1 MPTKKNNIPTGGF
14 IRKQDAA
21 RKQEILDLFIKETNE
36 YGAPNYSATT
46 DFPSPIYEDSYQQ
59 ALDYQTEMLNSPRG
73 QEMLREETAR
83 NFLFNRNKRNERAFQ
98 ETYDARL
105 RNLENARNSLL
116 FAPEISDIA
125 YGVAFPDGP
134 NTAVL
139 TQGLRGVP
147 YTVPNMYSPDDLMFT
162 MVHEADHVEKGS
174 DFSTEGFNFFD
185 ANLQP
190 KAFEKVRLTQ
200 RKTKDAL
207 ENLDAQFGGGYQ
219 RQTGMTKE
227 DFLSNYKN
235 KKKGEKAYYFGE
247 NNPDKNVEGHIPLVE
262 LYDFDWATSPDEVS
276 SQIVELQFLSS
287 RAGVYDPK
295 TEEFNESHLK
305 KLEQL
310 VNSKQVP
317 QTVFRTFKNLRGL
330 YEDDNLI
337 DIMNLISQDNS
348 MTDQTNMTYAQNG
361 GYSRHQEDGITY
373 LDPNR
378 PISSQTDAYTPP
390 SERDNIAV
398 QDAINQANVQRADIR
413 GRMQAFD
420 ELNEEAQRLGFSNYA
435 EYSQA
440 KQQENLSGVTDNTY
454 TTQADNLGMYDDI
467 YLPEI
472 DIIEERG
479 PQTFLGSEALGT
491 LFPFGGMEIIPG
503 PGEGLDGIMFADA
516 VKDGKYG
523 DAALHALGFAFPFVT
538 GKGLLNF
545 GKKYFGKSTPPVA
558 RKNIARE
565 GENFVRIEVPVDRVD
580 ETTNVITP
588 GARSTSPSVAR
599 GTNAPGRA
607 SVHLGEV
614 PYYNNP
620 NKMLNNEAQLAAL
633 SNMKSQGRYLDDIN
647 FSSSN
652 LNTGDVNYVGTSG
665 GRPVVSVQVPGPD
678 GNMATQYFYKST
690 GLGGKTVRDADG
702 VVRSTEGMWQPF
714 GGFANVNMRGL
725 PPDKEI
731 QWFIKGMGYKDF
743 YNSKAFENIA
753 ENLDDLTKSQ
763 FRYYDR
769 ANNQFGP
776 NPINKQQGGSVK
788 FMQGGTMGRHQ
799 EQFIVNPDGETTPL
813 TDRGFYYNRALGSNV
828 GGQSAYSA
836 PSPGGGGFL
845 GSATKDMT
853 QADVV
858 RQNIVKDEVE
868 AQIDRDNQ
876 RQREIDRGTLPA
888 YSFNKRYG
896 KDTETLNGYAP
907 GTPGHTFA
915 MYGQD
920 IKLYSYGDNTAE
932 ENRQLVNELEQIFRE
947 NGLGYSEELNQ
958 SLQSF
963 RDKTYHNY
971 LVKNKDVL
979 DGYYAQVKD
988 YDNLLAAQ
996 SAPGVDNTRM
1006 EARTLNAFRPEFP
1019 VEAQRNPVV
1028 IKKSPLSAVHNTLA
1042 VAGMVPVIGEPL
1054 DLLDA
1059 ALYTLEGDYTGAV
1072 LASASSVP
1080 LLGSGAGGL
1089 RLTGAAKA
1097 LAKGAEEGSDLNRYI
1112 KQIERERRMYANPG
1126 ASQEGFDYLRY
1137 SEEFPQLSKESEYL
1151 SNLGFYNINR
1161 KTGAQAVDDYTSS
1174 HHLAMNT
1181 AFDNLNLPNQ
1191 KRASALNELVLDNS
1205 KRMANDL
1212 DNFISSG
1219 IGGRT
1224 SKPISLSRAST
1235 DEVVRVVNAD
1245 NSITVKKF
1253 SELQPNDVILD
1264 TKFTSYYDPNRPL
1277 FNQNMF
1283 NKTADDYGIGYFPV
1297 RQQTYIPQG
1306 TKLGVPTFHGNAKMF
1321 QDEAEFI
1328 GNRFGVRRFT
1338 GMNPDGSYGFQLI
1351 GGFQDGGSV
1360 SGEEPL
1366 SDNAMDN
1373 VEESIDYSQY
1383 NTDILI
1389 MASKFSM
1396 SPDEYIE
1403 YYNKGIQMLNAG
1415 NTIDDL
1421 VNMGYGNKEALLSM
1435 FPGASVESR
1444 GKSQTLQQEIK
1455 HIPVTNLLADTDSR
1469 TDVSKVGADMI
1480 EFVNNG
1486 QTSESTTLKMQSG
1499 GVIGNQRAYLEGMKV
1514 DPMKY
1519 KPVVGYRKGARNN
1532 PDGRESTHI
1541 MAYAKVDDLGGYVA
1555 FPTLFQNEQGEF
1567 YEPEDPI
1574 AEAIKK
1580 NEIYRFGYDLESA
1593 KEFAAGSWKPRKQAG
1608 GLFQN
1613 PITSAM
1619 ERMDEFGNMIVNQNL
1634 KNALGET
1641 VEDTF
1646 GFNFLPDDSNCEV
1659 EVIYKAQ
1666 EGGYSMNQDN
1676 VVGQLVEEAE
1686 AGAGKIYDFI
1696 SGMGDR
1702 AEDII
1707 EISKNPNYVNQN
1719 QPFLNK
1725 ALDAFKFYLSGQ
1737 PVEGEGTPAPV
1748 KTEQGEN
1755 ADSPV
1760 ALTPAK
1766 INANNI
1772 TAAIEQVAKGDE
1784 NLATLLGMTAY
1795 MENSYGA
1802 NPNAYD
1808 REYTHS
1814 FMSLDDPSLNQ
1825 IFDIRTGATDYTK
1838 GQKAI
1843 FNMFESLGLPSDKE
1857 SFTELLD
1864 KDDPLASVAAARA
1877 YYATAPEALPASSD
1891 TEGLFNYFSKHYNR
1905 GGQGKYQTEEESL
1918 NRFLEGYTRLV
1929 EQEDFA
1935 NGGTVG
1941 ETGKILVSSLG
1952 VFDPNYPPGKP
1963 VIVPTRNGVIT
1974 MDGVDEDLV
1983 AISNRGEV
1991 RFMDG
1996 DSGNYQF
2003 EGKTVLEVPVKMFYG
2018 KDGGLADWFKE
2029 EWVRIDTEGNITG
2042 PCGTMKK
2049 GKATTRCL
2057 PKKKAQSLSKAERK
2071 ATARKKV
2078 RGSKKGK
2085 QFVSNTKKAKVTR
2098 KDTKRYEEG
2107 GQAPLS
2113 ESFVMVD
2120 VSKMDTPRE
2129 NKSFTFADNLSQ
2141 YSTATAAS
2149 KALNTNDIRDF
2160 LKSEGYDVSL
2170 TDGKTLSSDE
2180 LSALN
2185 TYMAGQQSVMLD
2197 GGELPYQTFIRVTGL
2212 SWPEAKRRG
2221 FTDGS
2226 YEKNIALQNMLLE
2239 GKTLGTTMKP
2249 ENRRSFAEEEGL
2261 IEINIR

>member
-1 MPTKKNNIPTGGF
+1 MPTKKNNIPTRGF

-36 YGAPNYSATT
+36 YGAPNYNSTT

-73 QEMLREETAR
+73 QEMLRQETAR
-83 NFLFNRNKRNERAFQ
+83 NFLFNRDKRNERAFQ

-125 YGVAFPDGP
+125 YGMAFPDGE
-134 NTAVL
+134 NTVVL
-139 TQGLRGVP
+139 TQELRGIP
-147 YTVPNMYSPDDLMFT
+147 YTVPNMYNPDDLMFT

-174 DFSTEGFNFFD
+174 DYNREGFNFFD
-185 ANLQP
+185 ANLRP

-247 NNPDKNVEGHIPLVE
+247 KNPDKNVEGHIPLVE

-317 QTVFRTFKNLRGL
+317 QTVFRTFKNLKGI
-330 YEDDNLI
+330 YEDDKLI

-348 MTDQTNMTYAQNG
+348 TTDQTNMTYAQNG
-361 GYSRHQEDGITY
+361 GYS
-373 LDPNR
+373 
-378 PISSQTDAYTPP
+378 
-390 SERDNIAV
+390 
-398 QDAINQANVQRADIR
+398 
-413 GRMQAFD
+413 
-420 ELNEEAQRLGFSNYA
+420 
-435 EYSQA
+435 
-440 KQQENLSGVTDNTY
+440 
-454 TTQADNLGMYDDI
+454 
-467 YLPEI
+467 
-472 DIIEERG
+472 
-479 PQTFLGSEALGT
+479 
-491 LFPFGGMEIIPG
+491 
-503 PGEGLDGIMFADA
+503 
-516 VKDGKYG
+516 
-523 DAALHALGFAFPFVT
+523 
-538 GKGLLNF
+538 
-545 GKKYFGKSTPPVA
+545 
-558 RKNIARE
+558 
-565 GENFVRIEVPVDRVD
+565 
-580 ETTNVITP
+580 
-588 GARSTSPSVAR
+588 
-599 GTNAPGRA
+599 
-607 SVHLGEV
+607 
-614 PYYNNP
+614 
-620 NKMLNNEAQLAAL
+620 
-633 SNMKSQGRYLDDIN
+633 
-647 FSSSN
+647 
-652 LNTGDVNYVGTSG
+652 
-665 GRPVVSVQVPGPD
+665 
-678 GNMATQYFYKST
+678 
-690 GLGGKTVRDADG
+690 
-702 VVRSTEGMWQPF
+702 
-714 GGFANVNMRGL
+714 
-725 PPDKEI
+725 
-731 QWFIKGMGYKDF
+731 
-743 YNSKAFENIA
+743 
-753 ENLDDLTKSQ
+753 
-763 FRYYDR
+763 
-769 ANNQFGP
+769 
-776 NPINKQQGGSVK
+776 
-788 FMQGGTMGRHQ
+788 RHQ

-932 ENRQLVNELEQIFRE
+932 ENRQLVDELEQIFRE

-958 SLQSF
+958 SLQAF

-1006 EARTLNAFRPEFP
+1006 EARMLDAFRPEFP
-1019 VEAQRNPVV
+1019 LEAQRNPVV

-1042 VAGMVPVIGEPL
+1042 VTGMVPVIGEPL

-1059 ALYTLEGDYTGAV
+1059 ALYTLEGDYGGAA
-1072 LASASSVP
+1072 LAGASVVP
-1080 LLGSGAGGL
+1080 FMGSGAGAL
-1089 RLTGAAKA
+1089 RLTGAAKT

-1112 KQIERERRMYANPG
+1112 KQIERERRMYASPG

-1137 SEEFPQLSKESEYL
+1137 SEQFPQLSKESEYL

-1181 AFDNLNLPNQ
+1181 AFDNLNFPNQ

-1212 DNFISSG
+1212 DDFISSG

-1224 SKPISLSRAST
+1224 SKPITLSRAST

-1253 SELQPNDVILD
+1253 SELQPNDVILE

-1283 NKTADDYGIGYFPV
+1283 NKTADDYGLGYFPV

-1360 SGEEPL
+1360 SGEEPV

-1499 GVIGNQRAYLEGMKV
+1499 GIFE
-1514 DPMKY
+1514 
-1519 KPVVGYRKGARNN
+1519 
-1532 PDGRESTHI
+1532 
-1541 MAYAKVDDLGGYVA
+1541 
-1555 FPTLFQNEQGEF
+1555 
-1567 YEPEDPI
+1567 
-1574 AEAIKK
+1574 
-1580 NEIYRFGYDLESA
+1580 
-1593 KEFAAGSWKPRKQAG
+1593 
-1608 GLFQN
+1608 N

-1619 ERMDEFGNMIVNQNL
+1619 EKMDEFGNMIVNQNL

-1676 VVGQLVEEAE
+1676 VVEQLVEGVG

-1719 QPFLNK
+1719 QPFLNR
-1725 ALDAFKFYLSGQ
+1725 ALDAFKLYLSGQ
-1737 PVEGEGTPAPV
+1737 PAVGEDTPAPV
-1748 KTEQGEN
+1748 KTERGEN

-1772 TAAIEQVAKGDE
+1772 TAAIEQVAKDDE
-1784 NLATLLGMTAY
+1784 NLATLLAMTAY

-1802 NPNAYD
+1802 NPNAYG

-1864 KDDPLASVAAARA
+1864 KDDPLASVAASRA
-1877 YYATAPEALPASSD
+1877 YYATVPEALPASSD
-1891 TEGLFNYFSKHYNR
+1891 TEGLFNYFSKYYNR

-1941 ETGKILVSSLG
+1941 ETGKILVSSNG
-1952 VFDPNYPPGKP
+1952 VFDRNYEPGKP

-1974 MDGVDEDLV
+1974 MDGVDEDLL
-1983 AISNRGEV
+1983 AISNLGEF
-1991 RFMDG
+1991 RFMDA

-2085 QFVSNTKKAKVTR
+2085 QFVANTKKAKVTR

-2149 KALNTNDIRDF
+2149 KALNANDIRDF

-2185 TYMAGQQSVMLD
+2185 TYMTGQQSVMLD
-2197 GGELPYQTFIRVTGL
+2197 GGELPYQTFTRVTGL
-2212 SWPEAKRRG
+2212 PWPEAKRRG

-2239 GKTLGTTMKP
+2239 GKTLGTTVKP

-2261 IEINIR
+2261 VEINIR

>member
-1 MPTKKNNIPTGGF
+1 MPTKKNNIPKGGF
-14 IRKQDAA
+14 IRNQDAD

-36 YGAPNYSATT
+36 YGAPNYNATAE
-46 DFPSPIYEDSYQQ
+46 FPSPIYEDAYQ
-59 ALDYQTEMLNSPRG
+59 AAIDYQIEMLNSPRG
-73 QEMLREETAR
+73 QEMLRQETAR
-83 NFLFNRNKRNERAFQ
+83 NFLFNRDKRNERAFQ
-98 ETYDARL
+98 ETFDARL
-105 RNLENARNSLL
+105 RNLENARSSLL
-116 FAPEISDIA
+116 FAPEIAGTA
-125 YGVAFPDGP
+125 YGMAFPDGE
-134 NTAVL
+134 NTVVL
-139 TQGLRGVP
+139 TQELRGIP

-174 DFSTEGFNFFD
+174 DFNTEGFNFFD

-247 NNPDKNVEGHIPLVE
+247 NNPDKKVEGHIPLVE
-262 LYDFDWATSPDEVS
+262 LYDFDWATNPDEVS

-287 RAGVYDPK
+287 RIGIYDPK

-317 QTVFRTFKNLRGL
+317 RTVFRTFKNLKGI

-361 GYSRHQEDGITY
+361 GYSRHQDDIPI
-373 LDPNR
+373 LDPNL
-378 PISSQTDAYTPP
+378 PISSQASGYTQS
-390 SERDNIAV
+390 SEADRISI
-398 QDAINQANVQRADIR
+398 QDAMNQAN
-413 GRMQAFD
+413 
-420 ELNEEAQRLGFSNYA
+420 AQREEDRARLEYLKKLDDEARALGFNNYA

-440 KQQENLSGVTDNTY
+440 KGKENKAVVDNTF
-454 TTQADNLGMYDDI
+454 TTQASDLGMYDS
-467 YLPEI
+467 YLPNI
-472 DIIEERG
+472 DIIEEQG
-479 PQTFLGSEALGT
+479 PQKFLGSEFLGD
-491 LFPFGGMEIIPG
+491 LFPFGGAEIIPG
-503 PGEGLDGIMFADA
+503 PSEGIDFAMGVDA
-516 VKDGKYG
+516 VDRGAYG
-523 DAALHALGFAFPFVT
+523 EAAAHAAGFIFPFVT
-538 GKGLLNF
+538 GKGILNF
-545 GKKYFGKSTPPVA
+545 AKKYFGKSTPPVA

-565 GENFVRIEVPVDRVD
+565 GENFVRIEVPVDRLD

-588 GARSTSPSVAR
+588 GARSTSPSVAS

-652 LNTGDVNYVGTSG
+652 LNPGDVNYVGTSG

-678 GNMATQYFYKST
+678 GNMSTQYFYKST

-714 GGFANVNMRGL
+714 GGFANINMHGL

-731 QWFIKGMGYKDF
+731 QWFIKGAGYKDF
-743 YNSKAFENIA
+743 YGSNAFENIA
-753 ENLDDLTKSQ
+753 ENLDDLTKNQ

-920 IKLYSYGDNTAE
+920 INLYRYGDNTAE

-958 SLQSF
+958 SLKAF
-963 RDKTYHNY
+963 RDRAYHNY

-1006 EARTLNAFRPEFP
+1006 EARTLEAFRPEFP
-1019 VEAQRNPVV
+1019 LEAKRNPVV

-1042 VAGMVPVIGEPL
+1042 LAGMVPVIGEPL

-1059 ALYTLEGDYTGAV
+1059 ALYTLEGDYGGAA
-1072 LASASSVP
+1072 LAGASVVP
-1080 LLGSGAGGL
+1080 FMGSGAGAL
-1089 RLTGAAKA
+1089 RLTGAAKT

-1137 SEEFPQLSKESEYL
+1137 SEQFPQLSKESEYL

-1161 KTGAQAVDDYTSS
+1161 KMGAQAVDDYTSS

-1212 DNFISSG
+1212 DDFISSG

-1224 SKPISLSRAST
+1224 SKPITLSRAST

-1253 SELQPNDVILD
+1253 SQLQPNDVILE

-1283 NKTADDYGIGYFPV
+1283 TKTADDYGLVSKTPSLGYFPV

-1306 TKLGVPTFHGNAKMF
+1306 TKLGVPTFHGKARMF

-1360 SGEEPL
+1360 SGEEPV
-1366 SDNAMDN
+1366 SDNVMDN

-1455 HIPVTNLLADTDSR
+1455 HIPVTNLLEDTDSR

-1480 EFVNNG
+1480 EFVDSSKTKESA
-1486 QTSESTTLKMQSG
+1486 TSKMQSG
-1499 GVIGNQRAYLEGMKV
+1499 GIFE
-1514 DPMKY
+1514 
-1519 KPVVGYRKGARNN
+1519 
-1532 PDGRESTHI
+1532 
-1541 MAYAKVDDLGGYVA
+1541 
-1555 FPTLFQNEQGEF
+1555 
-1567 YEPEDPI
+1567 
-1574 AEAIKK
+1574 
-1580 NEIYRFGYDLESA
+1580 
-1593 KEFAAGSWKPRKQAG
+1593 
-1608 GLFQN
+1608 N

-1619 ERMDEFGNMIVNQNL
+1619 ESMDEFGNMIVNQNL

-1666 EGGYSMNQDN
+1666 EGGYYMNQDN
-1676 VVGQLVEEAE
+1676 VVRQLVED
-1686 AGAGKIYDFI
+1686 AGDRAGKIYDFI
-1696 SGMGDR
+1696 SDMGDL

-1725 ALDAFKFYLSGQ
+1725 ALDAFKLYLS
-1737 PVEGEGTPAPV
+1737 GTPAPV

-1772 TAAIEQVAKGDE
+1772 TAAIEQVAKDDE

-1802 NPNAYD
+1802 NPNAYG

-1877 YYATAPEALPASSD
+1877 YYATVPEALPASSD
-1891 TEGLFNYFSKHYNR
+1891 TEELFNYFSKYYNR

-1941 ETGKILVSSLG
+1941 ETGKILVSSNG
-1952 VFDPNYPPGKP
+1952 VFDRNYEPGKP

-1974 MDGVDEDLV
+1974 MDGVDEDLL
-1983 AISNRGEV
+1983 AISNLGEF
-1991 RFMDG
+1991 RFMDA

-2085 QFVSNTKKAKVTR
+2085 QFVANTKKAKVTR
-2098 KDTKRYEEG
+2098 KDTKRYEAG
-2107 GQAPLS
+2107 GQTPLS

-2149 KALNTNDIRDF
+2149 KALNANDIRDF

-2185 TYMAGQQSVMLD
+2185 AYMTGQQSVMLD

-2212 SWPEAKRRG
+2212 PWPEAKRRG

-2239 GKTLGTTMKP
+2239 GKTLGTTIKP

-2261 IEINIR
+2261 VEINIR

>member
-1 MPTKKNNIPTGGF
+1 MPKGGF
-14 IRKQDAA
+14 TRKQDVPAIVDLRYMPTDYMSGFNPNAMIQSGQTNNPRLFRGNVTGFPLKAGTEGANPELYIAA
-21 RKQEILDLFIKETNE
+21 GDAKFSPQSLYRTGQAIM
-36 YGAPNYSATT
+36 
-46 DFPSPIYEDSYQQ
+46 PSFGVRGDVAYDRSLTPEVREDIFRYTGRNISPFNTRFNPYI
-59 ALDYQTEMLNSPRG
+59 EVSGPRG
-73 QEMLREETAR
+73 NTV
-83 NFLFNRNKRNERAFQ
+83 
-98 ETYDARL
+98 TG
-105 RNLENARNSLL
+105 
-116 FAPEISDIA
+116 
-125 YGVAFPDGP
+125 GVSFGGQVTPGG
-134 NTAVL
+134 
-139 TQGLRGVP
+139 QSGLSYNVG
-147 YTVPNMYSPDDLMFT
+147 Y
-162 MVHEADHVEKGS
+162 
-174 DFSTEGFNFFD
+174 
-185 ANLQP
+185 
-190 KAFEKVRLTQ
+190 
-200 RKTKDAL
+200 RKTFA
-207 ENLDAQFGGGYQ
+207 E
-219 RQTGMTKE
+219 
-227 DFLSNYKN
+227 
-235 KKKGEKAYYFGE
+235 
-247 NNPDKNVEGHIPLVE
+247 
-262 LYDFDWATSPDEVS
+262 
-276 SQIVELQFLSS
+276 
-287 RAGVYDPK
+287 
-295 TEEFNESHLK
+295 
-305 KLEQL
+305 
-310 VNSKQVP
+310 
-317 QTVFRTFKNLRGL
+317 
-330 YEDDNLI
+330 
-337 DIMNLISQDNS
+337 
-348 MTDQTNMTYAQNG
+348 G

-398 QDAINQANVQRADIR
+398 QDAMNQANAQRADDR
-413 GRMQAFD
+413 AKLEYLEKLDD
-420 ELNEEAQRLGFSNYA
+420 EARALGFNNYA

-440 KQQENLSGVTDNTY
+440 KAKENTAAVDNTF
-454 TTQADNLGMYDDI
+454 TTQADDLGVYDDI
-467 YLPEI
+467 YLPEV

-479 PQTFLGSEALGT
+479 PQKFLGSEFLGD
-491 LFPFGGMEIIPG
+491 LFPFGGAELVPG
-503 PGEGLDGIMFADA
+503 PSEGVDFAMGVDA
-516 VKDGKYG
+516 VDRGAYG
-523 DAALHALGFAFPFVT
+523 EALAHGAGLFLPIVS
-538 GKGLLNF
+538 GKGILNF
-545 GKKYFGKSTPPVA
+545 ARKYLGKSTPPVA
-558 RKNIARE
+558 RRNIARE
-565 GENFVRIEVPVDRVD
+565 GENFVRIEVPVDRLD

-588 GARSTSPSVAR
+588 GARSTSPSVAS

-620 NKMLNNEAQLAAL
+620 NKLLNDEAQLAAL

-652 LNTGDVNYVGTSG
+652 LNAGDVNYVGTSG

-678 GNMATQYFYKST
+678 GNMTTQYFYKST

-714 GGFANVNMRGL
+714 GGFANVSFFGGPKGR
-725 PPDKEI
+725 EI
-731 QWFIKGMGYKDF
+731 QWFIKDAGYKDF
-743 YNSKAFENIA
+743 YGSNAFENIA
-753 ENLDDLTKSQ
+753 ENLDDLTKNQ
-763 FRYYDR
+763 FLYYDR
-769 ANNQFGP
+769 ANRQFGP

-788 FMQGGTMGRHQ
+788 FMQGGYSRHQ
-799 EQFIVNPDGETTPL
+799 PGNYFVEDPDGTAQVNTG
-813 TDRGFYYNRALGSNV
+813 RGFYYDRALQDDAV
-828 GGQSAYSA
+828 GLGERAA
-836 PSPGGGGFL
+836 PNPGGGGFA
-845 GSATKDMT
+845 GEVTKNLT
-853 QADVV
+853 QPEIIRGD
-858 RQNIVKDEVE
+858 IVKEEVQE
-868 AQIDRDNQ
+868 KIDRDNQ

-888 YSFNKRYG
+888 YSFNKKYG

-932 ENRQLVNELEQIFRE
+932 ENRQLVDELEQIFRE
-947 NGLGYSEELNQ
+947 NGLAYSEELNQ
-958 SLQSF
+958 SLQAF

-1006 EARTLNAFRPEFP
+1006 EARMLDAFRPEFP
-1019 VEAQRNPVV
+1019 LEAKRNPVV

-1042 VAGMVPVIGEPL
+1042 LAGMVPVIGEPL

-1059 ALYTLEGDYTGAV
+1059 ALYTLEGDYGGAA
-1072 LASASSVP
+1072 LAGASVVP
-1080 LLGSGAGGL
+1080 FMGSGAGAL
-1089 RLTGAAKA
+1089 RLTGAAKT

-1137 SEEFPQLSKESEYL
+1137 SEQFPQLSKESEYL

-1161 KTGAQAVDDYTSS
+1161 KTGAQAVDDYTSA
-1174 HHLAMNT
+1174 HHLSMNT
-1181 AFDNLNLPNQ
+1181 AFDNLKLPNQ
-1191 KRASALNELVLDNS
+1191 KRPSSVSLNELVLDNS

-1212 DNFISSG
+1212 DDFISSG

-1224 SKPISLSRAST
+1224 SRPITLSRAST

-1253 SELQPNDVILD
+1253 SELQPNDVILE

-1283 NKTADDYGIGYFPV
+1283 TKTADDYGLGYFPV

-1360 SGEEPL
+1360 SGEEPV

-1421 VNMGYGNKEALLSM
+1421 VNMGYGNKEALLAM

-1480 EFVNNG
+1480 EFVDGSKPIKTMLYQNGGYTRNQDVSTSVKYIELSDEVEELPLGTPDSSIDIISKRGISGEKPSFYTGESNLGEGELARLTNQPTEKSIYTAEDILGNLYQDIRAAQMAETKQQSNSFYTAAMGDADALFKTHAIPVRMGSVKDFKQANKEHVNNVIG
-1486 QTSESTTLKMQSG
+1486 YYKNLNKELKNNPSLFNEGNLITDDVLKEIKQAGKRFLKAENKESLNLSRNISRELKGKGRMQSG
-1499 GVIGNQRAYLEGMKV
+1499 GIFE
-1514 DPMKY
+1514 
-1519 KPVVGYRKGARNN
+1519 
-1532 PDGRESTHI
+1532 
-1541 MAYAKVDDLGGYVA
+1541 
-1555 FPTLFQNEQGEF
+1555 
-1567 YEPEDPI
+1567 
-1574 AEAIKK
+1574 
-1580 NEIYRFGYDLESA
+1580 
-1593 KEFAAGSWKPRKQAG
+1593 
-1608 GLFQN
+1608 N

-1676 VVGQLVEEAE
+1676 VFEQVVERIED
-1686 AGAGKIYDFI
+1686 GAGKIYDFI

-1725 ALDAFKFYLSGQ
+1725 ALDAFKLYLSGQ
-1737 PVEGEGTPAPV
+1737 PAAGEGTPAPV

-1772 TAAIEQVAKGDE
+1772 TAAIEQVAKDDE

-1802 NPNAYD
+1802 NPNAYG

-1877 YYATAPEALPASSD
+1877 YYATVPEALPASSD
-1891 TEGLFNYFSKHYNR
+1891 TEGLFNYFSKYYNR

-1941 ETGKILVSSLG
+1941 ETGKILVSSNG
-1952 VFDPNYPPGKP
+1952 VFDPNYIPGEP
-1963 VIVPTRNGVIT
+1963 VIVPTKNGVIT
-1974 MDGVDEDLV
+1974 TDGVDEDLL
-1983 AISNRGEV
+1983 AISNKGEF
-1991 RFMDG
+1991 RFMDA

-2085 QFVSNTKKAKVTR
+2085 QFVANTKKAKVTR
-2098 KDTKRYEEG
+2098 KDTKRYEAG
-2107 GQAPLS
+2107 GQTPLS

-2149 KALNTNDIRDF
+2149 KALNANDIRDF

-2185 TYMAGQQSVMLD
+2185 TYMTGQQSVMLD

-2212 SWPEAKRRG
+2212 PWPEAKRRG

-2249 ENRRSFAEEEGL
+2249 DNRRSFAEEEGL
-2261 IEINIR
+2261 VEINIR